1 MTRVEVAFFQVSEVS
16 HVGGFRSHA
25 KMSAAGA
32 GMEAEM
38 EAWPGMARIG
48 TDWHGLASLGME
60 WHRMAQIDRDGMK

>member
-38 EAWPGMARIG
+38 EARPGMARIG
-48 TDWHGLASLGME
+48 TDWHRLAWNGTDWLGLTQLGME
-60 WHRMAQIDRDGMK
+60 